1 MNKLFFYL
9 FFLLSLSFYGQN
21 NEAVYYD
28 SNWSLCQK
36 KEAKYYRIYNSYDK
50 DSKTWEIK
58 TYYING
64 TIQWIGRVKNNDPK
78 ATKCSSAQ
86 CHGIATWFNE
96 NGNKSSERTYMN
108 GVLNGTALSYNDKGV
123 ITLSLNFINGK
134 ILKKPTSKPIY
145 IKNNSTNN
153 RSKYYSY
160 SVSGYG
166 NDNSVYGDI
175 SVNKNGGSGTIYDE
189 NDNEISIDLEW
200 TGKGTLE
207 GYDEDGNYY
216 ELEVE

>member
-1 MNKLFFYL
+1 MNKLIIYL
-9 FFLLSLSFYGQN
+9 FLLFSLTFYAQN
-21 NEAVYYD
+21 TEPTYYD
-28 SNWSLCQK
+28 SDWNICQIDK
-36 KEAKYYRIYNSYDK
+36 AKYYRIYNSYNK
-50 DSKTWEIK
+50 YSKTWNIK
-58 TYYING
+58 TYYKSG
-64 TIQWIGRVKNNDPK
+64 TIQWIGSVKNNDPK
-78 ATKCSSAQ
+78 ATDCKSAK

-96 NGNKSSERTYMN
+96 NGYKSSERTYMN
-108 GVLNGTALSYNDKGV
+108 GILNGTTLIYNNKGV
-123 ITLSLNFINGK
+123 ITLSLNFKNGK
-134 ILKKPTSKPIY
+134 ILKKPTSKSIY

-153 RSKYYSY
+153 SSKYYGY

-166 NDNSVYGDI
+166 NNNSVYGDI